1 LERGFGPFPLSM
13 SATTA
18 KRSALIRRRAS
29 EPGALSMVAGRSGY
43 CERDPFLSDSS
54 NAFAYQPKHPL
65 SKSARKPVEA
75 R

>member
-1 LERGFGPFPLSM
+1 
-13 SATTA
+13 
-18 KRSALIRRRAS
+18 
-29 EPGALSMVAGRSGY
+29 MVAGRSGH
-43 CERDPFLSDSS
+43 CERDPFLPDSSSS

>member
-1 LERGFGPFPLSM
+1 
-13 SATTA
+13 
-18 KRSALIRRRAS
+18 
-29 EPGALSMVAGRSGY
+29 MVAGRSGY

-54 NAFAYQPKHPL
+54 NAFAYQPKQPL